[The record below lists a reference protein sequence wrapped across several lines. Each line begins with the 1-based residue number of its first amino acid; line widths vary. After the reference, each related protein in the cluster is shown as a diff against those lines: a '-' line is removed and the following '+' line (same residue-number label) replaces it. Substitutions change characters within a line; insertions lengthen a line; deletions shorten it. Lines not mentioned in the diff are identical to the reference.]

1 MGPLAGLSQYQD
13 YQALNMLPTGNGN
26 YYEATI
32 PTEDIDPRFDFMYL
46 FEVMDNVG
54 NGKIYPDMADETSYI
69 VVKVNQRLGS
79 PLNATA
85 PNPKK

>member
-1 MGPLAGLSQYQD
+1 VGPLAGLSQYQD

-46 FEVMDNVG
+46 FEVWTTS
-54 NGKIYPDMADETSYI
+54 ETARFILTWLMRPHTS
-69 VVKVNQRLGS
+69 S
-79 PLNATA
+79 
-85 PNPKK
+85 